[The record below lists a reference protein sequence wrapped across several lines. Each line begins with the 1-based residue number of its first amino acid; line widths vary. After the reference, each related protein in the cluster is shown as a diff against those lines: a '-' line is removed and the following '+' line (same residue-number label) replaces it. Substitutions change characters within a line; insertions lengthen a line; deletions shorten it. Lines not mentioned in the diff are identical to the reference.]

1 VSITHPKF
9 FRVLKEQVRKMSIGR
24 GISGDKQFGQ
34 RLKIAIKNAGFTQRQ
49 ISELLQV
56 SDDTITNYVKGRT
69 KPNAVLAGKLANL
82 LNIDLQWLLTGAI
95 ANIEDNQYNK
105 EFSQRLKQLLDAAG
119 YNHTNFAVA
128 TGLDQA
134 ALDRI
139 LQGEVP
145 DAPTLCRIAR
155 ALHTSVEWLLTGRHP
170 ELPAARKET
179 QRAPPAYQARAPDDL
194 HSLIKL
200 MAYIARLDR
209 RTLDHI
215 IKEEIPP
222 ERALDP
228 GVIKDLIGGREPPLM
243 VAESR
248 HPYISEEKEAP
259 GKTGSPPHTK
269 HDKPSKGP
277 P

>member
-1 VSITHPKF
+1 VS
-9 FRVLKEQVRKMSIGR
+9 L
-24 GISGDKQFGQ
+24 D
-34 RLKIAIKNAGFTQRQ
+34 
-49 ISELLQV
+49 
-56 SDDTITNYVKGRT
+56 
-69 KPNAVLAGKLANL
+69 
-82 LNIDLQWLLTGAI
+82 WLLTGVGA
-95 ANIEDNQYNK
+95 APVKSDPN
-105 EFSQRLKQLLDAAG
+105 FTLRLTHLLENSSFTPAD
-119 YNHTNFAVA
+119 FAVA
-128 TGLDQA
+128 IGLDQA
-134 ALDRI
+134 QIERI
-139 LQGEVP
+139 LQGEIP

-194 HSLIKL
+194 RGLIKL
-200 MAYIARLDR
+200 IAYIARLDR

-228 GVIKDLIGGREPPLM
+228 GVIKDLGVAQDQEGGREPPLM
-243 VAESR
+243 MIAESK
-248 HPYISEEKEAP
+248 HPYIVEEEQEAP